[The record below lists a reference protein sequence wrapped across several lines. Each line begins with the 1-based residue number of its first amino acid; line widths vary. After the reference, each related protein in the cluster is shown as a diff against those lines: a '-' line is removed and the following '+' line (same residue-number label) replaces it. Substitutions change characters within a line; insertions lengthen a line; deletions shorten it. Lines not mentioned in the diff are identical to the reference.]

1 MATYATT
8 TDVATRLG
16 IDGFDDV
23 EDAQCQALLE
33 DVSEIMRARLPSL
46 DTWITDALVTA
57 GLAKTVA
64 CWLAMQCINVVNVGV
79 GTSSETHPEHAVTI
93 SNAASTGVDLTD
105 AQIDMLTPASLKVGG
120 KPFSIRPGGDD

>member
-1 MATYATT
+1 VATYATT

-23 EDAQCQALLE
+23 EDAQAQALLE

-46 DTWITDALVTA
+46 DTWIADALTTA

-64 CWLAMQCINVVNVGV
+64 CWLAMRCINVVNVGV

-93 SNAASTGVDLTD
+93 SNAASKGVDLD
-105 AQIDMLTPASLKVGG
+105 DEHIDLLTPATLKVGS
-120 KPFSIRPGGDD
+120 KPFSIRPAGDC

>member
-16 IDGFDDV
+16 ISFDDV
-23 EDAQCQALLE
+23 EEAQAEALLE

-46 DTWITDALVTA
+46 DTWITGALVTA
-57 GLAKTVA
+57 GLAKSVA

-93 SNAASTGVDLTD
+93 SSAAATGIDLSD
-105 AQIDMLTPASLKVGG
+105 AHIDLLTPASAKTSGRA
-120 KPFSIRPGGDD
+120 FSVRPGGDC

>member
-1 MATYATT
+1 MATYADT

-16 IDGFDDV
+16 ITFD
-23 EDAQCQALLE
+23 ETEEAQAQALLE

-46 DTWITDALVTA
+46 DTWITGALTTA

-93 SNAASTGVDLTD
+93 SSAAAAGIDLTD
-105 AQIDMLTPASLKVGG
+105 AQVDLLTPASLKTGSR
-120 KPFSIRPGGDD
+120 PFSIRPAGDC